1 LYVCASGVTVGS
13 IARTV
18 LVIGAQGVLGT
29 FVAREFSAAGWQVTR
44 AGRRP
49 EDASDFRLIDLDD
62 PASLRG
68 ACAEADL
75 VVNTVHHRE
84 LAPERTVLREGGT
97 LVNLTELDEPE
108 RAQLA
113 REGTDGRGLVVAD
126 TGFSGIAY
134 LLISELL
141 REHPEADAAEYSLM
155 FSASGSS
162 GRAGALFAHGLLTAS
177 SHHETKVVPLPEPYG
192 NQRCLE
198 VGAGLR
204 QRIGEVPVRHYLCM
218 KPRPLQGMLLALN
231 SARLMRSM
239 PAALF
244 TAGARK
250 VPSELSEEP
259 ICEWV
264 AVSRA
269 GKCLAAHTL
278 GGRGYYRITAAAT
291 VTFGEALLRS
301 DALDNGK
308 RGLHSIDEL
317 ITLADLRPTLEERG
331 ITIRKQ
337 PADRVAS
344 AA

>member
-1 LYVCASGVTVGS
+1 VRS

-29 FVAREFSAAGWQVTR
+29 FIARDFSAAGWQVTR

-49 EDASDFRLIDLDD
+49 EPAPDFRLIDLDE
-62 PASLRG
+62 PASLRQ
-68 ACAEADL
+68 ACAEVDL
-75 VVNTVHHRE
+75 VVSTVHHPE

-97 LVNLTELDEPE
+97 LINLTELDQPE
-108 RAQLA
+108 RAQLE
-113 REGTDGRGLVVAD
+113 REGAEARGLVVAD

-177 SHHETKVVPLPEPYG
+177 SHHQTKVVPLPEPFG
-192 NQRCLE
+192 ERRCLE
-198 VGAGLR
+198 VGAGEGDGLR
-204 QRIGEVPVRHYLCM
+204 KKLGEVPLRHYLCM
-218 KPRPLQGMLLALN
+218 QPRPLHGMLLALN
-231 SARLMRSM
+231 SAWLLGLM
-239 PAALF
+239 PASLF
-244 TAGARK
+244 TVGARK

-264 AVSRA
+264 AVSR
-269 GKCLAAHTL
+269 GGRCLAAHTL
-278 GGRGYYRITAAAT
+278 GGRGYYRITATAT
-291 VTFGEALLRS
+291 VAFGEALLGS
-301 DALDNGK
+301 GGVGNGK
-308 RGLHSIDEL
+308 RGLHSVDEL
-317 ITLADLRPTLEERG
+317 ISLADLRPAIEERG